1 MTQPASPQTATS
13 PEQTNSSG
21 SLVLLIALCLSGLV
35 VLMMFA
41 GSGKAQQESPPIV
54 TQPVVVAPVVYQSSY
69 TKPYQAA
76 GKIEAQQQAMVG
88 FERAGRISSVL
99 VEDGARIK
107 TGQLLAK
114 LDTERLD
121 AQINELQAAKRLAE
135 AEVRLATNSQVRVAN
150 LVKRKLDS
158 EQRLDEVSEN
168 LNIAQARLEQI
179 TAQLASL
186 AVETRKAELRA
197 VTDGHVIKRLVDP
210 GAVVGTGQP
219 VLELASNAQLQA
231 RVPLPP
237 EIAVNMKVGQ
247 YMTLNI
253 AGSTVNA
260 QLLSLGSQRNL
271 RTRTVDA
278 LFAIPPNTSVLVGD
292 LVTARLPTE
301 LKQIGAW
308 LPVSALANGI
318 RGMWTVLVAKQV
330 GKTTLESRT
339 IEIIFTDGEKAF
351 VQGAVAQ
358 NDLVVV
364 AGTHR
369 FVPGQTV
376 FAKLAPGQ

>member
-35 VLMMFA
+35 VLMMFS

-168 LNIAQARLEQI
+168 LNI
-179 TAQLASL
+179 
-186 AVETRKAELRA
+186 
-197 VTDGHVIKRLVDP
+197 P
-210 GAVVGTGQP
+210 
-219 VLELASNAQLQA
+219 
-231 RVPLPP
+231 
-237 EIAVNMKVGQ
+237 
-247 YMTLNI
+247 
-253 AGSTVNA
+253 
-260 QLLSLGSQRNL
+260 
-271 RTRTVDA
+271 
-278 LFAIPPNTSVLVGD
+278 
-292 LVTARLPTE
+292 
-301 LKQIGAW
+301 
-308 LPVSALANGI
+308 
-318 RGMWTVLVAKQV
+318 
-330 GKTTLESRT
+330 
-339 IEIIFTDGEKAF
+339 
-351 VQGAVAQ
+351 
-358 NDLVVV
+358 
-364 AGTHR
+364 
-369 FVPGQTV
+369 
-376 FAKLAPGQ
+376 